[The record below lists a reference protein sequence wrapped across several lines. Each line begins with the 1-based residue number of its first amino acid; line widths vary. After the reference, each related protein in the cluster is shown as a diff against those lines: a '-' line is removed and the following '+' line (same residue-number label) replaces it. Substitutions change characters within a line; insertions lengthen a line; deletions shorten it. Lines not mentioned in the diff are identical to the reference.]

1 MDFNAQAYDELSKMQ
16 FNAGCQFVNRIGISL
31 GDKVLDIG
39 CGTGK
44 VTKYIAD
51 IVGPDGSVTG
61 IDPDASRIQIA
72 AENFKDVRNLQ
83 FHVGSAATGFP
94 HESEAFYD
102 VHMGTNSFH
111 WVSDDEKKVYLEKAH
126 RSLKP
131 GRKLAIL
138 CGEKPVGVEK
148 SIFGP
153 HMLTYDGYLKLFQ
166 DSGLFTD
173 VVIKKDLHVK
183 RFETLEEF
191 KPWYEASRGHSFEI
205 LNKKEV
211 QDYVITEDDGSVTC
225 KVPSLYITASKK

>member
-1 MDFNAQAYDELSKMQ
+1 MKSNSQAYDELSEMQ
-16 FNAGCQFVNRIGISL
+16 FNAGCQFVHEIGISL

-51 IVGPDGSVTG
+51 IVGLHGSVIG

-72 AENFKDVRNLQ
+72 VGNFKDVRNLQ
-83 FHVGSAATGFP
+83 FHVGSAAIGFP
-94 HESEAFYD
+94 RESEAFYD

-111 WVSDDEKKVYLEKAH
+111 WVPDDEKKIYLEKAY

-131 GRKLAIL
+131 GGKLAIL

-166 DSGLFTD
+166 DVGLFRD
-173 VVIKKDLHVK
+173 VEIKKDLHVE
-183 RFETLEEF
+183 RYETVEEF
-191 KPWYEASRGHSFEI
+191 KRWYEASRCHSFDI
-205 LNKKEV
+205 LNPKEV

-225 KVPSLYITASKK
+225 NIPSLHITASRK